1 MKKPNPLILLVA
13 LAILIVSCSCGPA
26 AGPSP
31 TSAPAPTSE
40 SAEPTDAPKAEEPTK
55 EPAEEPTT
63 EPAATPEPPEA
74 AEPPP
79 APFEISSTAYAD
91 GETIPNQYSCMG
103 DNISP
108 PLEWAGVPAEAQSL
122 LLYFYDPDAGFDSG
136 ASVETGFV
144 HWVVFNIPPST
155 AGYPEDMPAGDT
167 LDDGALQG
175 NNDFAQF
182 VDPGD
187 PFPGGAPIKVTGYDG
202 PCPGDEHKYVFVLY
216 ALDAMFVLPAQ
227 ATPTEVLAAM
237 EGHVIDQT
245 ELAGM
250 YAPPS

>member
-1 MKKPNPLILLVA
+1 MKKPILSLLVA
-13 LAILIVSCSCGPA
+13 LFAFAVSCSCGPA
-26 AGPSP
+26 GSSP
-31 TSAPAPTSE
+31 TSIP
-40 SAEPTDAPKAEEPTK
+40 EPTTKPNESTEMPKAESPTEETAEEPTVK
-55 EPAEEPTT
+55 P
-63 EPAATPEPPEA
+63 PAA
-74 AEPPP
+74 
-79 APFEISSTAYAD
+79 FEISSTAYTD

-103 DNISP
+103 ENISP
-108 PLEWAGVPAEAQSL
+108 PLEWTGVPAEAQSL

-144 HWVVFNIPPST
+144 HWIVFNIPT
-155 AGYPEDMPAGDT
+155 ATTGYPEDMPAGDT

-182 VDPGD
+182 ASPGD

-202 PCPGDEHKYVFVLY
+202 PCPGNEHKYVFVLY
-216 ALDAMFVLPAQ
+216 ALDTMLDLPPQ

-250 YAPPS
+250 YAPPE

>member
-1 MKKPNPLILLVA
+1 MLKKPIPLVLLVA
-13 LAILIVSCSCGPA
+13 LIAFIVGCRCGTEGGPA
-26 AGPSP
+26 P
-31 TSAPAPTSE
+31 TSAPAPTSKA
-40 SAEPTDAPKAEEPTK
+40 AEPTETPKTE

-63 EPAATPEPPEA
+63 EPVAAT
-74 AEPPP
+74 EPPP

-108 PLEWAGVPAEAQSL
+108 PLEWAGAPIEAQSL

-144 HWVVFNIPPST
+144 HWIVFNIPSST
-155 AGYPEDMPAGDT
+155 TGYPEDMPAGDT

-175 NNDFAQF
+175 NNDFGQF
-182 VDPGD
+182 VSPGD

-202 PCPGDEHKYVFVLY
+202 PCPGNEHKYVFVLY
-216 ALDAMFVLPAQ
+216 ALDAMLDLSAQ

-237 EGHVIDQT
+237 EGHVIDQV
-245 ELAGM
+245 ELAGK
-250 YAPPS
+250 YAPPE